1 MKRIAGL
8 TKRTI
13 ILALAL
19 VFLVAGVAACGT
31 STTLPPD
38 TPEWQELMT
47 VSSDELA
54 PAVTIPEGEFYNT
67 SWFGER
73 PLVQSFDFSTDWDWR
88 FTITVSGEVSTRFEV
103 YTSIALRGGGAS
115 SYGYDQTFTLSSET
129 ETFTRELLLAE
140 GQEPPADV
148 EIKVLSDAPMDWEMV
163 IEY

>member
-1 MKRIAGL
+1 M
-8 TKRTI
+8 KRTI
-13 ILALAL
+13 MLALAL
-19 VFLVAGVAACGT
+19 VLLLTGATACDLFTG
-31 STTLPPD
+31 SNKVDWEDGIL
-38 TPEWQELMT
+38 T
-47 VSSDELA
+47 VSSDELE
-54 PAVTIPEGEFYNT
+54 PAATVPQGEYYNAT
-67 SWFGER
+67 WFAER
-73 PLVQSFDFSTDWDWR
+73 PLMQKFEFEVNNDWQ
-88 FTITVSGEVSTRFEV
+88 FTITVSGEVGTRFEV